1 MGIQNIWS
9 KEYAQKNELLIYIMY
24 RVLVYHFFTFNFV
37 FVQGGRS
44 VFVHFLGN

>member
-9 KEYAQKNELLIYIMY
+9 KEYAQKNEPLIYIMY

-37 FVQGGRS
+37 FV
-44 VFVHFLGN
+44 HFLGN